1 MSRITTVIIDD
12 DPTGI
17 QTVHGC
23 LVLTRWDVKTLQQA
37 FEDTVPFFFILSNS
51 RALNPYEAEETVN
64 EIVSNIELVNR
75 GIRRKLIFISRS
87 DSTLRSHFPL
97 EINTIIGKMFGENGS
112 PGADAVFL
120 CPAFFEGGRI
130 TKNNTH
136 YVCRDKNC
144 IPASETE
151 FAHDTVFG
159 YRTSFL
165 PEYIEEKT
173 KGAVKAADVGSVT
186 LDMLR
191 SADIKDIINYLLSLK
206 NEKYVVVNAENYT
219 DLNRFSKAVLETIK
233 RDKKF
238 IFQSGASLV
247 KSITETHDKPLI
259 EGNQFDIKGNGV
271 IVVGSYV
278 KKSTK
283 QLEFLKKRAALD
295 ILELDIEQV
304 LEKPGSYLE
313 LLLDRIKNKDMKR
326 TLVIAT
332 PRNEK
337 KFKSREKRLSA
348 GRKISE
354 FLARIIEEIPG
365 KPSFIIAKGGITSHV
380 VLADGLKIDKAR
392 VMGQILPGVPVIKL
406 PVNHRFGRIPFVI
419 FPGNVGEEGSL
430 FKVYNKFRI

>member
-1 MSRITTVIIDD
+1 MRRITTVIIDD

-51 RALNPYEAEETVN
+51 RALNPSEAEETVN
-64 EIVSNIELVNR
+64 EILSNIELVNR
-75 GIRRKLIFISRS
+75 RIRKKLIFISRS

-97 EINTIIGKMFGENGS
+97 EINAIIRRMFRENKNTG
-112 PGADAVFL
+112 PDAVFL

-136 YVCRDKNC
+136 YVCIDENC

-173 KGAVKAADVGSVT
+173 KGAVKAEDVGSVT

-191 SADIKDIINYLLSLK
+191 SADTKDLRNYLLSLK
-206 NEKYVVVNAENYT
+206 KEKYVVVNAENYS
-219 DLNRFSKAVLETIK
+219 DLNRFSKTVLETIK

-247 KSITETHDKPLI
+247 KSITETPDKPLI
-259 EGNQFDIKGNGV
+259 EGKKFDIKGNGI

-278 KKSTK
+278 KKSTE
-283 QLEFLKKRAALD
+283 QLECLKKRAALD
-295 ILELDIEQV
+295 VLELDIEQI
-304 LEKPGSYLE
+304 LKRSASYLE
-313 LLLDRIKNKDMKR
+313 LVIDEIKNKNIKH
-326 TLVIAT
+326 TLIIIT
-332 PRNEK
+332 PREEK

-354 FLARIIEEIPG
+354 FLAEVIEKYPI
-365 KPSFIIAKGGITSHV
+365 KPSFIIAKGGITSHI
-380 VLADGLKIDKAR
+380 VLAEGLKIDKAR
-392 VMGQILPGVPVIKL
+392 VMGQILPGVPVIRL
-406 PVNHRFGRIPFVI
+406 PVNHRFGPIPFVI
-419 FPGNVGEEGSL
+419 FPGNVGEENSL
-430 FKVYNKFRI
+430 FKVYEEFRT